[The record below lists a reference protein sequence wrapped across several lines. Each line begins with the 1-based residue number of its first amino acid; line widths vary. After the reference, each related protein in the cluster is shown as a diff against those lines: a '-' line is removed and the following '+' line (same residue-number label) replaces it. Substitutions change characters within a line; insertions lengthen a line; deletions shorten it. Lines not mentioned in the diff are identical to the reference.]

1 LPEPDDTTS
10 IPPIHIEETIK
21 AIARLHAEHRASATR
36 RQRAVE
42 RVTTLL
48 GHPGFLIALTLFVAA
63 WIGLNSLAP
72 VWGYRPLDP
81 PPFAW
86 LDGFASLAS
95 LYLVVVIVTTQRR
108 DDGLA
113 RHRELLTLELTIL
126 TEQKAAKA
134 IALLE
139 ELRRDLPLVHDRV
152 DPQADVMAQ
161 PADPQT
167 VIDAIKETRPRI
179 SPAPWTALRRASQKQ
194 SRRPMAP
201 SAPIQPNSWR
211 DRGDTVA
218 HCADHGYRCR
228 RPCLLCCGS
237 M

>member
-1 LPEPDDTTS
+1 MPEPDDIAS

-21 AIARLHAEHRASATR
+21 AIARVHAEHRASATQH
-36 RQRAVE
+36 QRAVE
-42 RVTTLL
+42 RATTLL
-48 GHPGFLIALTLFVAA
+48 GHPGFLIALTVFVAA

-72 VWGYRPLDP
+72 AWGYRPLDP

-86 LDGFASLAS
+86 LAGFASLAS

-108 DDGLA
+108 DDRLA

-139 ELRRDLPLVHDRV
+139 ELRRDSPQIHDRV
-152 DPQADVMAQ
+152 DRQADVMAQ

-167 VIDAIKETRPRI
+167 VLDAIKETRTEAAHL
-179 SPAPWTALRRASQKQ
+179 SNA
-194 SRRPMAP
+194 
-201 SAPIQPNSWR
+201 
-211 DRGDTVA
+211 GD
-218 HCADHGYRCR
+218 G
-228 RPCLLCCGS
+228 G
-237 M
+237 